1 MDTSFPEG
9 ETASLKL
16 TLARPKSLTLSLRR
30 PSWAG
35 AGFSIKINGQLVKN
49 VSKPGSY
56 IELKRS
62 WKNNDTISLILP
74 KVLHKEGLPDNP
86 NRVALMWGP
95 LVLAGDMGQEGREGV
110 TPVFAAASKPVPE
123 WIKPVANQ
131 TGSFKTVGVGRDTVQ
146 IGREKEVDLVPF
158 YRLHNRTY
166 SAYFDLYS
174 DQEWQRKAAEISAQ
188 QEKQRRLEAATV
200 SFAQPG
206 QMQPERD
213 YNQLGEETE
222 PARVMGRTGRRG
234 KKWFSFDMP
243 VDTTHPMKLILTFN
257 SDEWRN
263 RTFDVLIDGQK
274 LAEQTVE
281 RKLPGAFYDVE
292 FPLLPAMIEG
302 KKKVTV
308 RFQATK
314 GNEIAAIYGI
324 RMIRSDAVL

>member
-1 MDTSFPEG
+1 
-9 ETASLKL
+9 
-16 TLARPKSLTLSLRR
+16 
-30 PSWAG
+30 
-35 AGFSIKINGQLVKN
+35 
-49 VSKPGSY
+49 
-56 IELKRS
+56 
-62 WKNNDTISLILP
+62 
-74 KVLHKEGLPDNP
+74 
-86 NRVALMWGP
+86 
-95 LVLAGDMGQEGREGV
+95 
-110 TPVFAAASKPVPE
+110 
-123 WIKPVANQ
+123 
-131 TGSFKTVGVGRDTVQ
+131 
-146 IGREKEVDLVPF
+146 
-158 YRLHNRTY
+158 
-166 SAYFDLYS
+166 
-174 DQEWQRKAAEISAQ
+174 
-188 QEKQRRLEAATV
+188 
-200 SFAQPG
+200 
-206 QMQPERD
+206 MQPERD